1 MQWALENSDM
11 LLRLTGLHLFQ
22 AVVPLVLGVLI
33 AVPLAWLARSRRSVG
48 GALMAGSAIM
58 YTVPSLAL
66 FVLLPVLLGTKILD
80 ITNVIVALTLYA
92 VALLVR
98 STVDALNSVD
108 NDVRQAATAMGYR
121 PLRRFLAVDLPLS
134 LPVLIAGL
142 RVISVSNMSLVSVGS
157 LLGIESLGRLFM
169 DGLFRS
175 FPTEIAVGI
184 VLILA
189 LALLLDLLLVGLQR
203 LLTPW
208 TRLGRA
214 GTATLAARVR
224 AGAA

>member
-1 MQWALENSDM
+1 
-11 LLRLTGLHLFQ
+11 
-22 AVVPLVLGVLI
+22 
-33 AVPLAWLARSRRSVG
+33 
-48 GALMAGSAIM
+48 
-58 YTVPSLAL
+58 
-66 FVLLPVLLGTKILD
+66 
-80 ITNVIVALTLYA
+80 
-92 VALLVR
+92 
-98 STVDALNSVD
+98 
-108 NDVRQAATAMGYR
+108 
-121 PLRRFLAVDLPLS
+121 
-134 LPVLIAGL
+134 
-142 RVISVSNMSLVSVGS
+142 
-157 LLGIESLGRLFM
+157 
-169 DGLFRS
+169 LFRS